1 SNLYHYA
8 GNNPVRY
15 VDPDGRAS
23 ILQRTINDSSTN
35 KAYHIAHLIGETTNF
50 SSVLHSLVDRGT
62 LGGMNEKNSVF
73 QYSGSN
79 SGFTTDDRDS
89 KSSKYI
95 IRYTDMD
102 DEITDQA
109 AKNVLS
115 LEQFGSGNNETAK
128 TKYKIFKNDCNDFT
142 KAVLKEYKK
151 LWIENY
157 KEKNSNASKLDIL
170 LSWKQHYDDISKRNG
185 EKYEMSE

>member
-1 SNLYHYA
+1 
-8 GNNPVRY
+8 
-15 VDPDGRAS
+15 
-23 ILQRTINDSSTN
+23 
-35 KAYHIAHLIGETTNF
+35 
-50 SSVLHSLVDRGT
+50 
-62 LGGMNEKNSVF
+62 
-73 QYSGSN
+73 
-79 SGFTTDDRDS
+79 
-89 KSSKYI
+89 
-95 IRYTDMD
+95 MD